1 MLPLACCRRRWHGQ
15 KDSNYGENAIIQV
28 AKLRAMVHFLLG
40 RLATSRDSSSWNANN
55 RSSTVG
61 NGCDV
66 WYQDNLEY
74 LSDLLPLPPPPSIL
88 LHFWRLYFFYFLKK
102 CRPRPTWPKGSY
114 ATGRGPTFY
123 RGGGEEGQSLIP
135 YTHISSVSARVGFL
149 RFWRFIFCHL

>member
-55 RSSTVG
+55 RSSVT
-61 NGCDV
+61 
-66 WYQDNLEY
+66 
-74 LSDLLPLPPPPSIL
+74 SDIRIIWNIFLIYSPPTPSPSIL

-102 CRPRPTWPKGSY
+102 CRPRPTWPTWPKGSY
-114 ATGRGPTFY
+114 ANGRGPTFY

-135 YTHISSVSARVGFL
+135 YTHISSVSARVRFL
-149 RFWRFIFCHL
+149 LFWRFIFCHL